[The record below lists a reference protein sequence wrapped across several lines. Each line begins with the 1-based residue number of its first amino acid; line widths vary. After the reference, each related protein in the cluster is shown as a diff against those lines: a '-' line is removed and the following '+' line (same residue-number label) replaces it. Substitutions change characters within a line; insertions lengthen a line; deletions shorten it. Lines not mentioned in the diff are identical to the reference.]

1 MKFMKKLFLIIAIA
15 VSVVGAKAQEG
26 TWYLGLGGVS
36 PFGGIESNL
45 GTGVSL
51 SPMTGF
57 SSLTLKDDY
66 KVTNFGIAPE
76 VGYFINDQIAVGL
89 GLFFTGSTYSP
100 DVDGATDTK
109 YTTFGFN
116 PYVRYHFL
124 AKGDFK
130 AYGQFNVAY
139 ASAKPDT
146 DGAKALNAF
155 EVNVVPGVA
164 YSLTDNVAINATF
177 GSLGYATMGKLK
189 DNGVEAS
196 AFGLNLDS
204 SSLKFGITVA
214 F

>member
-1 MKFMKKLFLIIAIA
+1 MKKLFLIIAIA
-15 VSVVGAKAQEG
+15 VSVVSANAQEG

-36 PFGGIESNL
+36 PFTGAESAL
-45 GTGVSL
+45 PAGMSF

-57 SSLTLKDDY
+57 SSMTVKDDY
-66 KVTNFGIAPE
+66 TVTNFGIAPE
-76 VGYFINDQIAVGL
+76 VGYFINDKMAVGL
-89 GLFFTGSTYSP
+89 SLFFTGSTYSP

-109 YTTFGFN
+109 YNTFGFN

-124 AKGDFK
+124 EKGDFK

-139 ASAKPDT
+139 ASTKSDI
-146 DGAKALNAF
+146 DGIKAINAF
-155 EVNVVPGVA
+155 GVNVVPGVA

-177 GSLGYATMGKLK
+177 GSLGYETAGNKK
-189 DNGVEAS
+189 DNGAEAS